1 VPALSVLARRHPERE
16 AVVVDD
22 PPLRVTYGELDAA
35 ANRLAHLLRR
45 QGLQPGDALAVALNN
60 GIGVFWAYWACMVL
74 GVDHVPVNPRLRRA
88 ELAHLLADSGATAVI
103 TGPEAAGEVVA
114 AADQTGVRVRF
125 GLGTGE
131 DLPDLEAAMADQ
143 STTVPED
150 AWEGGLLFY
159 SSGTTGRP
167 KGVVRDFPRVRPG
180 GEPTLGTDLAK
191 GFGLRGGDRY
201 LCPGPL
207 YHSAPLTWS
216 TAQHRVGATTV
227 VMRRFDARRALEL
240 LDREAIT
247 TSQWVPTMFGRL
259 LALDPAERGGRR
271 PAHRLAV
278 HAAAPCPVALKQQ
291 MLDWWGPI
299 ITEYY
304 SGTEGGRTMIDAASW
319 RAHPGSV
326 GRHWKGGRTWILDDA
341 GRELPPGTDGLVY
354 FDAPAVGRFH
364 YRNLPDATRAAYQ
377 GDRFTLGE
385 VGHLDEH
392 GFLYLTGRASDVII
406 SGGVNLYPAET
417 DEVLHEHPALD
428 DAACYALPDPDLGEI
443 MVAAVVPAGGAG
455 VTGEVVLDWLESRLA
470 VHKLPRRV
478 QVVDRIPRSEAG
490 KVLRRELT
498 SSHTGRDAGQG
509 PVVR

>member
-35 ANRLAHLLRR
+35 ANRLAHLLLSA
-45 QGLQPGDALAVALNN
+45 GLGPGDALAVVLSN
-60 GIGVFWAYWACMVL
+60 GIGVFWAYWAAMVSGL
-74 GVDHVPVNPRLRRA
+74 DHVPVNPRLRRA
-88 ELAHLLADSGATAVI
+88 ELAHLLADSGAKAVI
-103 TGPEAAGEVVA
+103 TGPEAAGEVIA
-114 AADQTGVRVRF
+114 AADDVGVGVRF
-125 GLGTGE
+125 GLGTGGG
-131 DLPDLEAAMADQ
+131 LPDLEAAMGEQ
-143 STTVPED
+143 PPTVPD
-150 AWEGGLLFY
+150 DPWEGGLLIY

-167 KGVVRDFPRVRPG
+167 KGVVRAFPRLRPG
-180 GEPTLGTDLAK
+180 DEPTLGMDLAR
-191 GFGLRGGDRY
+191 GFGLRQGDRY

-227 VMRRFDARRALEL
+227 VMRRFDARRALGL
-240 LDREAIT
+240 LDGEAIT
-247 TSQWVPTMFGRL
+247 TSQWVPTMFRRL
-259 LALDPAERGGRR
+259 LALDPEERGGRR
-271 PAHRLAV
+271 PGHRLAV
-278 HAAAPCPVALKQQ
+278 HAAAPCPVPLKQQ

-385 VGHLDEH
+385 VGHLDGH

-417 DEVLHEHPALD
+417 DEALLEHPALA
-428 DAACYALPDPDLGEI
+428 DAACFAVADADLGEI
-443 MVAAVVPAGGAG
+443 MVAAVVPGDGAPLDPG
-455 VTGEVVLDWLESRLA
+455 TVLDWLRPRLA

-478 QVVDRIPRSEAG
+478 TVIDRVPRSEAG
-490 KVLRRELT
+490 KVLRRELAARFA
-498 SSHTGRDAGQG
+498 SPGEAHV
-509 PVVR
+509 P